1 MGMYDTFETDPT
13 REQEGVF
20 LDYGDFRIRVA
31 HAGQGNKRYVAYA
44 EKALRPVR
52 QAMNAGALSNERSL
66 SIMADVYAKTIVL
79 DWQVAQKNEDG
90 TISWKTGIESR
101 DGTILP
107 FSAQTVEA
115 TLKALPNLFSDIQQQ
130 ASSIANFRRA
140 ELEDESG
147 N

>member
-1 MGMYDTFETDPT
+1 MGMYNTFKTDPN
-13 REQEGVF
+13 REQEGVW
-20 LDYGDFRIRVA
+20 LDYGDFRVLIA
-31 HAGQGNKRYVAYA
+31 HAGQGNKKYVAYA
-44 EKALRPVR
+44 EKKLRPVR

-101 DGTILP
+101 DGTVLP
-107 FSAQTVEA
+107 FNAQTVET

-140 ELEDESG
+140 ELEDEAG

>member
-101 DGTILP
+101 DGTVLP
-107 FSAQTVEA
+107 FNTQTVET

>member
-20 LDYGDFRIRVA
+20 LDYDGFRIRVA

-90 TISWKTGIESR
+90 TISWKIGIESR
-101 DGTILP
+101 DGTVLP
-107 FSAQTVEA
+107 FNAQTVET

>member
-90 TISWKTGIESR
+90 TISWKTGKISGSKCPSAISSMIDR
-101 DGTILP
+101 A
-107 FSAQTVEA
+107 FSGV
-115 TLKALPNLFSDIQQQ
+115 KALLFP
-130 ASSIANFRRA
+130 
-140 ELEDESG
+140 EESTR
-147 N
+147 

>member
-13 REQEGVF
+13 REQEGVY

-90 TISWKTGIESR
+90 TISWKTGIEAR
-101 DGTILP
+101 DGSIQP
-107 FSAQTVEA
+107 FTAQTVEV

-140 ELEDESG
+140 ELEEEAG